1 MPDEKF
7 DEKDREKRE
16 EKSPQEKS
24 WDEKWRRDPLSAIIW
39 ALILIWAG
47 LALVANNAGMID
59 DWGSSLARITGIRE
73 FNNLQVWN
81 IILLGVAVLVFLE
94 VIVRLLVPAYRRS
107 VTGSLIFGLIL
118 LGIALGDIISWNIL
132 WPIILI
138 IIGLSI
144 LLRGV
149 FRKAT

>member
-7 DEKDREKRE
+7 DEKDREKKE

-39 ALILIWAG
+39 AGILIWAG
-47 LALVANNAGMID
+47 LALVANNAGLID
-59 DWGSSLARITGIRE
+59 DWASSLAQSTGIRGLA
-73 FNNLQVWN
+73 NLEVWN
-81 IILLGVAVLVFLE
+81 IILLGVVVLIVIE
-94 VIVRLLVPAYRRS
+94 VILRLLVPAYRRS
-107 VTGSLIFGLIL
+107 VTGSLIFALIL
-118 LGIALGDIISWNIL
+118 FGIALGDIVSWNVL

-144 LLRGV
+144 LFRGF
-149 FRKAT
+149 FRRPA

>member
-7 DEKDREKRE
+7 DEKDREKKE

-39 ALILIWAG
+39 AAILIWAG
-47 LALVANNAGMID
+47 LALIANNAGMID
-59 DWGSSLARITGIRE
+59 DIIRSTGIDALA
-73 FNNLQVWN
+73 NLDVWN
-81 IILLGVAVLVFLE
+81 VILLGVAVL
-94 VIVRLLVPAYRRS
+94 IVVEAIIRLLVPAYRRS
-107 VTGSLIFGLIL
+107 VTGSLIFALIL
-118 LGIALGDIISWNIL
+118 VGIALGDIVSWNVL

-144 LLRGV
+144 LLRGF

>member
-7 DEKDREKRE
+7 DEKDRKKRE

-39 ALILIWAG
+39 ACILIWAG
-47 LALVANNAGMID
+47 LALIANNAGLVD
-59 DWGSSLARITGIRE
+59 RWASNLARSTGIRD
-73 FNNLQVWN
+73 FANLGAWN
-81 IILLGVAVLVFLE
+81 VILLGVVVLIVVE
-94 VIVRLLVPAYRRS
+94 VIIRLLVPAYRRS
-107 VTGSLIFGLIL
+107 VTGSLIFALIL
-118 LGIALGDIISWNIL
+118 FGIALGDIVSWSVL

-144 LLRGV
+144 LARGF
-149 FRKAT
+149 FRKTA

>member
-16 EKSPQEKS
+16 EKTPQEKN

-39 ALILIWAG
+39 ACILIWAG
-47 LALVANNAGMID
+47 LALIANNAGLID
-59 DWGSSLARITGIRE
+59 DWTSSLAQSTGIRGFAKVE
-73 FNNLQVWN
+73 IWSV
-81 IILLGVAVLVFLE
+81 ILLGVAVLIVLE
-94 VIVRLLVPAYRRS
+94 VILRVLVPAYRRP
-107 VTGSLIFGLIL
+107 VTGSLIFALIL
-118 LGIALGDIISWNIL
+118 FGIALGDIVSWNIL

-144 LLRGV
+144 LLRGF
-149 FRKAT
+149 FRKPA

>member
-7 DEKDREKRE
+7 DEKDREKKE

-39 ALILIWAG
+39 AAILIWAG
-47 LALVANNAGMID
+47 LALIANNAGMID
-59 DWGSSLARITGIRE
+59 DIIRSTGIDALA
-73 FNNLQVWN
+73 NLNVWN
-81 IILLGVAVLVFLE
+81 VILLGVAVL
-94 VIVRLLVPAYRRS
+94 IVVEAIIRLLVPAYRRS
-107 VTGSLIFGLIL
+107 VTGSLIFALIL
-118 LGIALGDIISWNIL
+118 VGIALGDIVSWNVL

-144 LLRGV
+144 LLRGF

>member
-39 ALILIWAG
+39 ACILIWAG
-47 LALVANNAGMID
+47 LALIANNAGLID
-59 DWGSSLARITGIRE
+59 DWTSSLARSTGIRGLA
-73 FNNLQVWN
+73 NLEVWSF
-81 IILLGVAVLVFLE
+81 ILLGVAVLVLIE
-94 VIVRLLVPAYRRS
+94 AIVRLLVPAYRRS
-107 VTGSLIFGLIL
+107 VTGSLIFALIL
-118 LGIALGDIISWNIL
+118 FGIALNDIVSWNIL

-144 LLRGV
+144 LLRGF
-149 FRKAT
+149 FRKAS